1 MLSRGV
7 QLNARMRVN
16 LGREEAP
23 IWHNARCKQ
32 EVPLMDNVAHL
43 ATTIQH
49 LLGPTADRLAK
60 ETGCIKRERAFTGSS
75 LVQAL
80 VFGWMNEPMSTL
92 SELAGAAATVGAGVS
107 RQAIH
112 KRLTRET
119 ARFLYAMLCEVAAQ
133 VVVSDPVAIPL
144 LKRFTGVYIE
154 VDFDSCPVNGVHS
167 IPPAQSDR

>member
-1 MLSRGV
+1 MV
-7 QLNARMRVN
+7 
-16 LGREEAP
+16 
-23 IWHNARCKQ
+23 
-32 EVPLMDNVAHL
+32 NVAHL
-43 ATTIQH
+43 AATIQH
-49 LLGPTADRLAK
+49 LLVPTADRLAK

-92 SELAGAAATVGAGVS
+92 SELAGAAATVGAGGS

-119 ARFLYAMLCEVAAQ
+119 ARFLYAMLCKVAAQ
-133 VVVSDPVAIPL
+133 VVVSDPVTMPL